1 MSTNRIKDITC
12 TVCGMCF
19 SQNKNLEDHMRTHT
33 GEKPFVCDDCGMR
46 FSRSYTLNRHKT
58 IHTGIKLS
66 CELCGKSLANS
77 DKLRIHMK
85 RIHSGSQ
92 AFSCKICNKFFAI
105 NKDLWSHKR
114 TVSHLKKKEEL
125 GPYYDSDEKSEHGE
139 AKASENVNNK
149 LENDEIKR
157 KFPCDIC
164 GAGFVRKNN
173 LDAHM
178 WGKHNVQNFS
188 QVKHESENAANLSN
202 DPDRENSETLNRVD
216 STKSI
221 HSEVDNQDYID
232 FNEGFDTSLTNQ
244 NVDFFTNN
252 VEAILKIKEESLE
265 FNCKDTV
272 NIDNIMP
279 YKKPFPCDKCES
291 SFTRNYKLK
300 LHKQKKHPEEFAI
313 QEPQFIKNEFFS
325 NDQKSFEMGDNEDI
339 FSENGDSSERYDNEE
354 NIKTEIND
362 IGSKNNKIY
371 SCDMCDA
378 SYTRNYRLKNHK
390 KKFHQNDFELIEH
403 DLIKKEDL
411 FSNDGESFAGSD
423 HEERWFDNEVSFSED
438 TEYLEGIKYANSI
451 KSEKKHPCDMC
462 DSSYTRKDKLKIHKL
477 KKHSEPNLN
486 ESPRIKKEL
495 CGSEE
500 KVKGIKKV
508 TGEAVA
514 QYLEKERQVHFC
526 DICGK
531 VFNTSANL
539 QNHQRIHTGE
549 KQFSCD
555 VCGKEFLHKFSFTR
569 HKMSHTGVKPFS
581 CDICEKLFTARD
593 HLIKHMKRIH
603 PGVDSYKYSCAVCKK
618 YFTHENFLDAHNQ
631 TSAHI
636 KNMMNVSEFEAAGN
650 DENAEASED
659 TKDNVDDKPLIK
671 VAKEEKLY
679 SCDECGASFT
689 RNNKL
694 KLHKLKHNAKFLF
707 SCEYCNK
714 YFYDKDQCIRHIKT
728 HSENESSKEKH
739 FYCDVCE
746 RYFKSE
752 SQLILHKDSAAHQLK
767 WIEAENK
774 GKEES

>member
-1 MSTNRIKDITC
+1 
-12 TVCGMCF
+12 MCF
-19 SQNKNLEDHMRTHT
+19 SQNKNLEDHMRIHT

-85 RIHSGSQ
+85 RMHSGSQ
-92 AFSCKICNKFFAI
+92 AFSCKVCNKFFAI

-114 TVSHLKKKEEL
+114 TVSHLKKREEL

-139 AKASENVNNK
+139 AKANETVNN
-149 LENDEIKR
+149 LVENSGDVVRKH

-178 WGKHNVQNFS
+178 QSKHNVQYLS
-188 QVKHESENAANLSN
+188 QVKHESDIAAANLPN
-202 DPDRENSETLNRVD
+202 DQVSENALNAID
-216 STKSI
+216 NTKSF
-221 HSEVDNQDYID
+221 HSEGDNNMNFSED
-232 FNEGFDTSLTNQ
+232 FETSTTNQ

-252 VEAILKIKEESLE
+252 VEAILRIKEESIE
-265 FNCKDTV
+265 FNSKEQ
-272 NIDNIMP
+272 I
-279 YKKPFPCDKCES
+279 KKPFPCDKCDS

-300 LHKQKKHPEEFAI
+300 LHKRKKHPEDDFEANDL
-313 QEPQFIKNEFFS
+313 IKNELFTTDFLEGYDIGE
-325 NDQKSFEMGDNEDI
+325 NIKS
-339 FSENGDSSERYDNEE
+339 EE
-354 NIKTEIND
+354 NIS
-362 IGSKNNKIY
+362 GSKKLY
-371 SCDMCDA
+371 SCDMCNA
-378 SYTRNYRLKNHK
+378 SYTRKYRLNNHK
-390 KKFHQNDFELIEH
+390 RKYHQNELDFI
-403 DLIKKEDL
+403 DPTLIKNEDL
-411 FSNDGESFAGSD
+411 DSNDEDSFAGSD
-423 HEERWFDNEVSFSED
+423 YEELNGINNEDSFDGE
-438 TEYLEGIKYANSI
+438 LKYFDESLTNVDGV
-451 KSEKKHPCDMC
+451 KSGKKHPCDMC
-462 DSSYTRKDKLKIHKL
+462 ESSYTRKDKLKIHKL
-477 KKHSEPNLN
+477 KKHSSDAN

-495 CGSEE
+495 SSSEE
-500 KVKGIKKV
+500 KIKGIRKV

-514 QYLEKERQVHFC
+514 QYLEKEKQIHFC

-549 KQFSCD
+549 KQFSCE

-569 HKMSHTGVKPFS
+569 HKMSHTGVKPFA

-603 PGVDSYKYSCAVCKK
+603 AGVDSYKYSCTVCKK
-618 YFTHENFLDAHNQ
+618 YFTHETFLDAHNQ

-636 KNMMNVSEFEAAGN
+636 KNMMNVAEFDGSA
-650 DENAEASED
+650 ENED
-659 TKDNVDDKPLIK
+659 SKDNVDAKPLIK
-671 VAKEEKLY
+671 PAKDEKLF
-679 SCDECGASFT
+679 SCEECGASFT

-694 KLHKLKHNAKFLF
+694 KLHKLKHNAEFLF
-707 SCEYCNK
+707 SCEFCNK
-714 YFYDKDQCIRHIKT
+714 YFYDKVQCIKHIKT

-739 FYCDVCE
+739 FFCDVCE

-774 GKEES
+774 GKEENLGCE